1 MLRYTQTTK
10 KESSSSTIASQLF
23 RNLFSLFDSI
33 VNTSNHIERTLRK
46 VCAVS
51 SPTTKDAYYHVFHL
65 R

>member
-1 MLRYTQTTK
+1 MLLHTETTE
-10 KESSSSTIASQLF
+10 KESSSLTIASQLF

-33 VNTSNHIERTLRK
+33 VNTSNHVECTFRK

-51 SPTTKDAYYHVFHL
+51 SPITKDAYYHVFLL